1 MKNSIWKGKA
11 KTDYFEIWEKPRGV
25 KRKCFG
31 ELKKAELLEPLAFKD
46 EVDESG
52 IADNVEERDVAI
64 LSLWKYQA
72 WFWRESTALFSE
84 KNQTNGK

>member
-1 MKNSIWKGKA
+1 M
-11 KTDYFEIWEKPRGV
+11 

-72 WFWRESTALFSE
+72 
-84 KNQTNGK
+84 